1 MNVNSFYSI
10 ISDMWCC
17 EANMPNKNDIVSDEI
32 IKSKID
38 DLQVLNQK
46 DRDGRNLLM
55 FAAIYQRPMIVEYLL
70 EKGFNVNEQDKNGFT
85 ALHFAVQSNRIDT
98 IKILL
103 NYGADVNLKLYPD
116 CRHEIHNDSCKEE
129 MFEDEKVCDEC
140 GYEEIAYNSNFYE
153 EIDAIWEAVF
163 IESIGSTTY
172 DSIEY
177 ELKMCNFSCRFLA
190 FPLK

>member
-70 EKGFNVNEQDKNGFT
+70 EKGFNVNEQDKNGFS
-85 ALHFAVQSNRIDT
+85 ALHFAVQSNRLDMV
-98 IKILL
+98 KCLL
-103 NYGADVNLKLYPD
+103 NYGADVNLKNKFGNIPLMLSNNVTSK
-116 CRHEIHNDSCKEE
+116 EIFKLLIANGTDIYCPNNFGVTVANIFKEQI
-129 MFEDEKVCDEC
+129 EKC
-140 GYEEIAYNSNFYE
+140 
-153 EIDAIWEAVF
+153 
-163 IESIGSTTY
+163 
-172 DSIEY
+172 
-177 ELKMCNFSCRFLA
+177 
-190 FPLK
+190 